1 MTPTPAFLLDTGVV
15 LHATRQNS
23 PVSKALDQQFDLSV
37 SRFRPAICEVSIGE
51 LLAFTLS
58 DKWGE
63 RRKELLETQIRK
75 ALIIPISHP
84 GVYRRYAEISSAMR
98 ETGLAIGQNDAWIAA
113 AAITAGLTLLTAD
126 SGFRDVR
133 GVANLDLYL
142 VDNRT
147 GIRIP

>member
-23 PVSKALDQQFDLSV
+23 PVSKALDQQFGLST

-63 RRKELLETQIRK
+63 RRKAILEAQIRK
-75 ALIIPISHP
+75 ALVIPLSHP
-84 GVYRRYAEISSAMR
+84 GIYQRFAEVSSAMR
-98 ETGLAIGQNDAWIAA
+98 ASGVAIGQNDVWIAA
-113 AAITAGLTLLTAD
+113 ATITAGFTLLTTD
-126 SGFRDVR
+126 RGFLSVCR
-133 GVANLDLYL
+133 VAKLEVCL
-142 VDNRT
+142 VDNKT

>member
-1 MTPTPAFLLDTGVV
+1 MAPAPAFLLDTGVV

-23 PVSKALDQQFDLSV
+23 PVSRALDQQFGLST
-37 SRFRPAICEVSIGE
+37 SRFRPAMCEVSIGE

-63 RRKELLETQIRK
+63 RRKAMLETQVRG
-75 ALIIPISHP
+75 ALVIPISHP
-84 GVYRRYAEISSAMR
+84 GVYPRYAEISSAMR
-98 ETGLAIGQNDAWIAA
+98 ASGAAIGQNDMWIAA
-113 AAITAGLTLLTAD
+113 ATITAGLTLLTTD
-126 SGFRDVR
+126 RGFLSVSGAAALDVC
-133 GVANLDLYL
+133 L